1 MSLKNNEMEKYDY
14 IIKFDIFESL
24 FNNKKLNIIYN
35 SKRKDIYSDIFF
47 CVSIK
52 STNLSL
58 QSQFI
63 NLINGTQ
70 FSSEKDKDEIL
81 FLAYYDFG
89 KDKNK
94 TELYLFINY
103 IDDLGFNDLIKD
115 EYQVLKDLTNKFLI
129 NFSDI
134 YILLID
140 EDDNINEEDKKELI
154 NEIVKEKEIKKCFII
169 HAVSNKNKEK
179 IKEFLENNT
188 KEYSTKSL
196 KYENN
201 NNSNV
206 IHLIYEKD
214 EKNSPENKNITTIF
228 DEEIKKDKIRNENF
242 YDEYYEFLMIHF
254 FEKYYKMNIL
264 FEKTK
269 GKKFIK
275 NNASDFENNVDDDSK
290 IKYDYI
296 LYFESFLNFIND
308 KKFTIQNNFNNII
321 PIQSNIFFF
330 FCIKGNNFKLQT
342 KFINDY
348 TGLNFSE
355 NETMDG
361 KFFLHY
367 QLLKNNLILLINYEE
382 YNEYIINKNLLKNY
396 ELSDII
402 EDQNISLNFLNYFL
416 DKFSQLYILILDEDE
431 NEIINEKL
439 IQQSIN
445 ENNIKK
451 YMIIHSINK
460 NNKKKILQKFNDEKY
475 SKIPIINELFEE
487 ITNDNNLTYYYM
499 ENKNKLCHF
508 IYEQDNKLSNGN
520 EDLFNLIENIAL
532 SYIPRDENNFN
543 FYDKFY
549 ESFNFYISQ
558 MFNNI
563 KTTIS
568 DNNYED
574 IEINL
579 LTEEKELEK
588 KIISSQLIVHPEIF
602 ELKYLY
608 KNIDNKYINFYIETE
623 TKANKIGGKI
633 INGEENNIVKISK
646 ILFDD
651 TDRKNNAIFS
661 NKDSN
666 EKKDIEIKIS
676 YFEGILEPG
685 VLNQNNQIK
694 TQNGIISFK
703 CPILNLEQ
711 NLSINF
717 ENND

>member
-1 MSLKNNEMEKYDY
+1 M
-14 IIKFDIFESL
+14 
-24 FNNKKLNIIYN
+24 
-35 SKRKDIYSDIFF
+35 
-47 CVSIK
+47 
-52 STNLSL
+52 
-58 QSQFI
+58 
-63 NLINGTQ
+63 
-70 FSSEKDKDEIL
+70 
-81 FLAYYDFG
+81 
-89 KDKNK
+89 
-94 TELYLFINY
+94 
-103 IDDLGFNDLIKD
+103 
-115 EYQVLKDLTNKFLI
+115 
-129 NFSDI
+129 
-134 YILLID
+134 
-140 EDDNINEEDKKELI
+140 
-154 NEIVKEKEIKKCFII
+154 
-169 HAVSNKNKEK
+169 
-179 IKEFLENNT
+179 
-188 KEYSTKSL
+188 
-196 KYENN
+196 
-201 NNSNV
+201 
-206 IHLIYEKD
+206 
-214 EKNSPENKNITTIF
+214 
-228 DEEIKKDKIRNENF
+228 
-242 YDEYYEFLMIHF
+242 
-254 FEKYYKMNIL
+254 
-264 FEKTK
+264 
-269 GKKFIK
+269 
-275 NNASDFENNVDDDSK
+275 
-290 IKYDYI
+290 
-296 LYFESFLNFIND
+296 
-308 KKFTIQNNFNNII
+308 
-321 PIQSNIFFF
+321 
-330 FCIKGNNFKLQT
+330 QT

-460 NNKKKILQKFNDEKY
+460 NNKKEILQKFNDEKY

-508 IYEQDNKLSNGN
+508 IYEQDNKHSNGN

-588 KIISSQLIVHPEIF
+588 NNLI
-602 ELKYLY
+602 
-608 KNIDNKYINFYIETE
+608 
-623 TKANKIGGKI
+623 
-633 INGEENNIVKISK
+633 
-646 ILFDD
+646 
-651 TDRKNNAIFS
+651 
-661 NKDSN
+661 
-666 EKKDIEIKIS
+666 
-676 YFEGILEPG
+676 
-685 VLNQNNQIK
+685 
-694 TQNGIISFK
+694 
-703 CPILNLEQ
+703 
-711 NLSINF
+711 SINC
-717 ENND
+717 